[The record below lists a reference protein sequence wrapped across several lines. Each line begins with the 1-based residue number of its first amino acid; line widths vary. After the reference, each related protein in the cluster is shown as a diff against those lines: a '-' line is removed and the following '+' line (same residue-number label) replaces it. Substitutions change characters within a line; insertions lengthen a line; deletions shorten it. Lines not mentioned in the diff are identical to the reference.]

1 METTRAAVHALL
13 DGKDLS
19 RDEARAVMLEIMS
32 GAAGDSLIGAYLV
45 LMRAKGETVDEIAG
59 SAEAMRAM
67 ASGIEVP
74 GGDVVDTC
82 GTGGDGLHT
91 INVSTGAAIVA
102 AAGGCV
108 IAKHGNRAV
117 SSRSGSAD
125 VLEALG
131 VNVTPGPDV
140 VARCVREVGVGFL
153 FAPGYHGAMKH
164 AMPTRKALGART
176 LFNLL
181 GPLTNPAGANRQ
193 LVGVYDRAWVPR
205 VAEVLGVLGATR
217 ALVAHGEDGMDEI
230 TITAPTHLA
239 EWRDGAVR
247 EFTFDPA
254 EHGLLAPDASA
265 IAGGTAEENADR
277 LRAILDGTDGSPARD
292 IVLLNAGAVLYVCEK
307 AGSIREGYDRALE
320 LVRTGAARDTL
331 TRLVAVSQGT
341 A

>member
-1 METTRAAVHALL
+1 MDTTRAAVHALL
-13 DGKDLS
+13 EGRDLS
-19 RDEARAVMLEIMS
+19 RDEAREVMLEIMR
-32 GAAGDSLIGAYLV
+32 GDAGDSLIGAYLA
-45 LMRAKGETVDEIAG
+45 LMRRKGETVDEIAG
-59 SAEAMRAM
+59 SAEAMRAV
-67 ASGIEVP
+67 ATGIEVP
-74 GGDVVDTC
+74 PGDVVDTC

-91 INVSTGAAIVA
+91 INISTGAAIVA
-102 AAGGCV
+102 AAAGCT

-131 VNVTPGPDV
+131 VNVTPGPEV

-164 AMPTRKALGART
+164 AMPSRQALGART

-205 VAEVLGVLGATR
+205 VAEVLGLLGSTR
-217 ALVAHGEDGMDEI
+217 ALVAHGADGMDEI
-230 TITAPTHLA
+230 TITGPTHLA
-239 EWRDGAVR
+239 EWRDGAVH

-254 EHGLLAPDASA
+254 DLGVDHADAA
-265 IAGGTAEENADR
+265 TIAGGTAEENAVR
-277 LRAILDGTDGSPARD
+277 LLAILDGRDESPARD
-292 IVLLNAGAVLYVCEK
+292 VVLLNAGAVLYVCDLADTIE
-307 AGSIREGYDRALE
+307 AGYHAARDTIG
-320 LVRTGAARDTL
+320 TGAARNTL
-331 TRLVAVSQGT
+331 DRLVAVSQGT

>member
-1 METTRAAVHALL
+1 MDVTRAAVHALL
-13 DGKDLS
+13 EGKDLG
-19 RDEARAVMLEIMS
+19 RDEAREVMLEIMR
-32 GAAGDSLIGAYLV
+32 GDAGDSLIGAYLV

-67 ASGIEVP
+67 ATGIEVP
-74 GGDVVDTC
+74 DGDVVDTC

-131 VNVTPGPDV
+131 VNVTPGPEV

-205 VAEVLGVLGATR
+205 VAEVLGLLGSTR
-217 ALVAHGEDGMDEI
+217 ALVAHGADGMDEI

-239 EWRDGAVR
+239 EWRDGVVR

-254 EHGLLAPDASA
+254 DHGLGAPDASA
-265 IAGGTAEENADR
+265 IAGGTAAENATR
-277 LRAILDGTDGSPARD
+277 LREILEGSDASPARD
-292 IVLLNAGAVLYVCEK
+292 IVLLNAGAVLYVCDRADSIH
-307 AGSIREGYDRALE
+307 AGYEQALE
-320 LVRTGAARDTL
+320 LIRTGAARDTL